1 MKDDVSVVRFKK
13 GNVYYVETSNS
24 DKNGLLV
31 MFERFCN
38 EDECVCRVMKDLG
51 RYLKGQMVICNR
63 LEIRN
68 AEEA

>member
-1 MKDDVSVVRFKK
+1 MKDDVPVVRFKK
-13 GNVYYVETSNS
+13 GNVYFIETSNS

-38 EDECVCRVMKDLG
+38 EDECVCKVMRNRG

-63 LEIRN
+63 LEMRN